1 MIGTRWNP
9 ADRERAVRAFI
20 KQYAGVLGEW
30 AGDLGGWSEL
40 GEEIGRRI
48 TAAAEKRREAVASA
62 QAARAAPPLQTDGHF
77 SDQLGLSQ
85 QRARA
90 VDLLQ
95 TS

>member
-1 MIGTRWNP
+1 MVIGTRWNP

-48 TAAAEKRREAVASA
+48 TAAAEKRREAIASA
-62 QAARAAPPLQTDGHF
+62 QAARAAPSLQTKGIPAGNAD
-77 SDQLGLSQ
+77 SCQ
-85 QRARA
+85 QHAQA
-90 VDLLQ
+90 AHL
-95 TS
+95 